1 MFGSRQ
7 GCSRSSPTQVASGQ
21 VATFGFLISFGCL
34 VGAGLLGTAM
44 NQRAYQ
50 IAPLSFSMP
59 VVNVVDIVV
68 AILFG
73 VLVFGEAPAHSP
85 GRCSSRPGVSPSRC
99 SGCA

>member
-1 MFGSRQ
+1 
-7 GCSRSSPTQVASGQ
+7 
-21 VATFGFLISFGCL
+21 
-34 VGAGLLGTAM
+34 M

-85 GRCSSRPGVSPSRC
+85 ADCSSRPEVSPSRC